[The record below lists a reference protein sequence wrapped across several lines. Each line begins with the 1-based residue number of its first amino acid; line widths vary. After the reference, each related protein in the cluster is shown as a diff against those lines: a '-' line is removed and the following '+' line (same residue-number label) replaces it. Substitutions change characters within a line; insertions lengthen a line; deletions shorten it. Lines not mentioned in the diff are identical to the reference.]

1 MGRSAVRQVADVPGR
16 TRNVRG
22 FPESTGKPRVTLE
35 SRLRAGL
42 PHGSAG
48 RRLRMSYLFSQVK
61 EVQMSDHGSGQVRE
75 GDESHD
81 AGSDLA
87 FGMAIM
93 KGSAIGLPLMIVFM
107 TVAVW
112 MMTGQSWQT
121 SIATALLPGV
131 LFGVFGGGFLG
142 MLRAMNH

>member
-1 MGRSAVRQVADVPGR
+1 
-16 TRNVRG
+16 
-22 FPESTGKPRVTLE
+22 
-35 SRLRAGL
+35 
-42 PHGSAG
+42 
-48 RRLRMSYLFSQVK
+48 MSYLFFQVK
-61 EVQMSDHGSGQVRE
+61 EVQMSDHGSGQVQE

-93 KGSAIGLPLMIVFM
+93 KGSVIGLPLMIVFI

-112 MMTGQSWQT
+112 MMTDQSWQT

-142 MLRAMNH
+142 MLRAMDH

>member
-1 MGRSAVRQVADVPGR
+1 MPDNRPDDV
-16 TRNVRG
+16 
-22 FPESTGKPRVTLE
+22 
-35 SRLRAGL
+35 
-42 PHGSAG
+42 
-48 RRLRMSYLFSQVK
+48 Q
-61 EVQMSDHGSGQVRE
+61 E
-75 GDESHD
+75 GDGSHD

-93 KGSAIGLPLMIVFM
+93 KGSIVGLPLMIVFL

-112 MMTGQSWQT
+112 MTTGQSWET

-142 MLRAMNH
+142 MLRAMDH